1 VEVPAIPGE
10 LDDRAIE
17 QLLQSE
23 FVARIACY
31 ADDKLY
37 VVPVTYAYT
46 REDGFD
52 ALIGHS
58 ADGRKVR
65 MMRKNP
71 EVCIEVDRIV
81 DLANWRSVVATG
93 R

>member
-1 VEVPAIPGE
+1 MLGE

-37 VVPVTYAYT
+37 VVPVTYAIQGKT
-46 REDGFD
+46 EST
-52 ALIGHS
+52 L
-58 ADGRKVR
+58 
-65 MMRKNP
+65 
-71 EVCIEVDRIV
+71 
-81 DLANWRSVVATG
+81 
-93 R
+93 